1 MDVLVLL
8 ISLILVAGR
17 GSTSHAN
24 SETTMDYWQTLLP
37 RTTMPPAILDLLNHH
52 AGSSNVKSIKNSK
65 NVYAASQAGDD
76 FKKIFVSYA
85 SEGNIKD
92 LKNDMILE
100 GKQDSK
106 KVYAED
112 LKKILA
118 ARPRSEENLKEI
130 SVSYG
135 SKLEAGVKEIFVS
148 YGSEGGQ
155 DSKKASVVDLEKI
168 LAARPR
174 NEENLNGFFATYGSK
189 LEEDLKE
196 ISVSYGSDGEEDLKN
211 ISASYG
217 IKGEEGVK
225 EISVSYG
232 GQEDEAG
239 LNKISASEGEKAGG
253 GHVHVHTHGHR
264 SRRIADVFFFHD
276 MLRPGTVMTPTIPP
290 TSSLPALLPR
300 HVANS
305 IPFSAKRFPD
315 IVAMFAPASLAI
327 AGEMRWTLD
336 TCEHPRPLPG
346 QKAGC
351 ATSIES
357 LAELTASLLGTRD
370 VLAFSADM
378 PLEVADTSALRARHN
393 VTAARRLSTS
403 LEVVTCHDLTYPYA
417 VFYCHT
423 SNPTAAYMVTL
434 ESQDGAAPA
443 MEALAVCH
451 LDTSQWSPEN
461 PFFKLHSVSPGEV
474 AVCHFLSKL
483 STIWVRA
490 GELGDLRAAE

>member
-1 MDVLVLL
+1 M
-8 ISLILVAGR
+8 
-17 GSTSHAN
+17 
-24 SETTMDYWQTLLP
+24 TTKYQ
-37 RTTMPPAILDLLNHH
+37 IV
-52 AGSSNVKSIKNSK
+52 GSSNVKSIKNSK

-174 NEENLNGFFATYGSK
+174 NEENLNRFFASYGSK

-239 LNKISASEGEKAGG
+239 LNKISASEGEKGG
-253 GHVHVHTHGHR
+253 
-264 SRRIADVFFFHD
+264 
-276 MLRPGTVMTPTIPP
+276 L
-290 TSSLPALLPR
+290 
-300 HVANS
+300 
-305 IPFSAKRFPD
+305 
-315 IVAMFAPASLAI
+315 
-327 AGEMRWTLD
+327 
-336 TCEHPRPLPG
+336 
-346 QKAGC
+346 
-351 ATSIES
+351 
-357 LAELTASLLGTRD
+357 
-370 VLAFSADM
+370 
-378 PLEVADTSALRARHN
+378 
-393 VTAARRLSTS
+393 
-403 LEVVTCHDLTYPYA
+403 
-417 VFYCHT
+417 
-423 SNPTAAYMVTL
+423 
-434 ESQDGAAPA
+434 
-443 MEALAVCH
+443 
-451 LDTSQWSPEN
+451 
-461 PFFKLHSVSPGEV
+461 
-474 AVCHFLSKL
+474 
-483 STIWVRA
+483 
-490 GELGDLRAAE
+490 